1 MPVEDKDAFAVFGEK
16 AVPQKVLNASM
27 DLSTIKAT
35 PTYFNSVNDVQ
46 AQLLSGKASVGL
58 MAEPAATATIAKA
71 KEKGIELKI
80 IKDLQKE
87 YKEKNNLESSGYPQ
101 AALFVKKGSED
112 KVASYIEEAA
122 KFANETAPK
131 DSDKIK
137 AQVEAAT
144 VEKLGI
150 PNAEI
155 AVKTWERQNIH
166 IKKATDVKTDIE
178 TFLKQFKLTLTDEMY
193 TK

>member
-1 MPVEDKDAFAVFGEK
+1 M
-16 AVPQKVLNASM
+16 
-27 DLSTIKAT
+27 
-35 PTYFNSVNDVQ
+35 
-46 AQLLSGKASVGL
+46 
-58 MAEPAATATIAKA
+58 
-71 KEKGIELKI
+71 
-80 IKDLQKE
+80 
-87 YKEKNNLESSGYPQ
+87 
-101 AALFVKKGSED
+101 KKGSED

>member
-1 MPVEDKDAFAVFGEK
+1 M
-16 AVPQKVLNASM
+16 
-27 DLSTIKAT
+27 
-35 PTYFNSVNDVQ
+35 
-46 AQLLSGKASVGL
+46 
-58 MAEPAATATIAKA
+58 
-71 KEKGIELKI
+71 
-80 IKDLQKE
+80 
-87 YKEKNNLESSGYPQ
+87 
-101 AALFVKKGSED
+101 KKGSED

-155 AVKTWERQNIH
+155 AVKNMGTSKYPYQKSNRCKNR
-166 IKKATDVKTDIE
+166 
-178 TFLKQFKLTLTDEMY
+178 Y
-193 TK
+193 

>member
-1 MPVEDKDAFAVFGEK
+1 
-16 AVPQKVLNASM
+16 
-27 DLSTIKAT
+27 
-35 PTYFNSVNDVQ
+35 
-46 AQLLSGKASVGL
+46 